1 MGNKTM
7 GIQTCH
13 KDFYNDMKKHRLV
26 IIDIGCCFDA

>member
-13 KDFYNDMKKHRLV
+13 KDFYNDMKKHRFV
-26 IIDIGCCFDA
+26 IIDMGSCFDT